1 MKMNNLTFTSMKK
14 SIKYICLFLM
24 LMGINTG
31 VWAGVID
38 KTNYTISTDAIDF
51 GDLDASDDDYQSAGY
66 IETYQEITITLKT
79 ARTTYAYFWASPDE
93 YYITGYQESS
103 QNYVGSAVGSY
114 TLRVYT
120 LFPLTDATY
129 TSTLVIYI
137 GAESE
142 EIEVTGTVIN
152 GCTTKAITL
161 SGSPAGTL
169 THGTISANKSAA
181 CEGATVSLSNSPA
194 TGYILNSWDV
204 YQTGTPATKVSVS
217 NDAFTMPSYAVTVN
231 ATFNARKYDVTL
243 NPNGGSGSNQTVEA
257 TYDAAMPLVIKTA
270 GTAIVVPTKT
280 GYNLGGFYDTDAS
293 SGGTKYYDYSGSLS
307 SANNWDKANHT
318 TVLYAR
324 WSPNVTTIT
333 LDKNG
338 GSSNGTA
345 SVKYD
350 ATAVE
355 SISHASTSATG
366 YHLEGYYTDDVS
378 PVKVLNDDGTFAGST
393 VSGYVTS
400 SKWSN
405 TSSAITLKAHWALD
419 VYTIVYKDQGGG
431 SFSGTHGDGYPT
443 THTYNSATA
452 LVNPTKTGYTF
463 GGWYPDEDC
472 EEDAITSLGATA
484 YTSGPITLYAKWT
497 AESIA
502 LTLDDNGG
510 TSDGSG
516 SVTFD
521 GTSATISS
529 APVYGTK
536 LISGYYTNDATPVKV
551 LEANGSFAATN
562 VEGYIVGGKWKKAT
576 ATTLYAHWVTD
587 NKVVTFN
594 LHGHGGDNFTQ
605 NVESGTNAIR
615 PMDPTD
621 IDYNFD
627 DWYTDEAGEPTNT
640 KFDFANTTITAA
652 TTIHAKWTKKTYQ
665 RYIFA
670 CVDLSVASADAGKA
684 LVTSRNGVEVMATN
698 PIKVTVE
705 GVLDGHAV
713 NISSTEGLK
722 FYKKVDGVY
731 KDLSVAANMLR
742 GSMDGQE
749 VYVSYAPTTTGT
761 GAITAPTFTISCDGE
776 SQTFNTSG
784 EYVKVRNLP
793 DAVAIVA
800 KVGNTYHALTGN
812 ITSSTTPE
820 DIMISAST
828 VEGIL
833 KANGPA
839 DLAYKL
845 WPVKTTTGSADRFGT
860 GSGTTTAFGDR
871 IRLAG
876 KSDKGLMAN
885 NNASSNKYNINNSA
899 TIDEITDDPAAP
911 YEWKVT
917 TTEVDGQFVYTLQTD
932 QTNNDRKL
940 RMYNGRWGTYL
951 DGKGV
956 EELYMLPLVTTAQAD
971 MEAYEWGLNELVVKY
986 SPAATP
992 VALTSIKAAATE
1004 ITASETTK
1012 ITRIG
1017 SSDLWKIQ
1025 GLSGLSMGSKP
1036 AEQLIIS
1043 VTENGAAKQ
1052 ALIQIPFLVSDA
1064 KTDQDLRLS
1073 VSNVAKVY
1081 QNTDVVI
1088 LQTGKLTNQYAAG
1101 VFNDLYIYPG
1111 GKLIADAN
1119 KMTVSRLYM
1128 RGGYSYIGSP
1138 RWNVPRAKIGAG
1150 LVMDVDTIIYDL
1162 NMNAEQYYDLAVPYA
1177 VKLEEATDD
1186 EGYEDFN
1193 VWLQIYDG
1201 NNRANNGKGWT
1212 WFNWAVATPTL
1223 QPGVGYLIEA
1233 EPRYNRTY
1241 CTVRFPMKADLS
1253 EGEGDKTP
1261 VAVTAHGLIDG
1272 NIMNGKTPNNVGWN
1286 FCANPYLCDFGIGED
1301 AEHFEESPDGVLQ
1314 IGELAL
1320 GEDGKYKW
1328 DTEGAKNVRYVTT
1341 FDFESQHYEQYPL
1354 EDVTLAPFTGF
1365 FIQVGKTGT
1374 LNFANEGRQLSAPA
1388 LRNNSMPR
1396 DMEIAIQLTGN
1407 GQADEARLHIND
1419 DLTISDPLEFPDEN
1433 TKQINA
1439 NYVNLYSYSDSVSM
1453 YANGLSYDESEN
1465 WNDMGVVAPSDGE
1478 YTFSIKK
1485 VNRNYVNGVLILD
1498 KTTSVAYN
1506 LLDGDVTLQL
1516 PAGTINGR
1524 FAVKIQ
1530 YGPAVTTGIDENGD
1544 ALQASPEKFIYEDK
1558 MFIRCKGVLYDAT
1571 GKKVGEVRKAQ

>member
-31 VWAGVID
+31 VWGTTLHYGEGCSETMSYTSPTALPGFDDVGSWESTDTWITYEITSAGSYDYAWGTYYGIGHTSYAGV
-38 KTNYTISTDAIDF
+38 TDLYALYQKG
-51 GDLDASDDDYQSAGY
+51 GDY
-66 IETYQEITITLKT
+66 ITLPT
-79 ARTTYAYFWASPDE
+79 SCT
-93 YYITGYQESS
+93 
-103 QNYVGSAVGSY
+103 SY
-114 TLRVYT
+114 
-120 LFPLTDATY
+120 
-129 TSTLVIYI
+129 
-137 GAESE
+137 
-142 EIEVTGTVIN
+142 
-152 GCTTKAITL
+152 AITL

-181 CEGATVSLSNSPA
+181 CEDATVTLMNSPA
-194 TGYILNSWDV
+194 TGYILNSWNV
-204 YQTGTPATKVSVS
+204 YKTGTPATKVSVS
-217 NDAFTMPSYAVTVN
+217 NDAFTMPNYAVTVN

-243 NPNGGSGSNQTVEA
+243 NPNSGSGSNQTVEA

-293 SGGTKYYDYSGSLS
+293 SGGTKYYNYSGSLS
-307 SANNWDKANHT
+307 SAHNWDKANHT

-393 VSGYVTS
+393 VSGYITS

-452 LVNPTKTGYTF
+452 LVDPTKTGYDF

-502 LTLDDNGG
+502 LTLDANGG

-576 ATTLYAHWVTD
+576 ATKLYAHWVTD

-594 LHGHGGDNFTQ
+594 LHGHGGDNFIQ
-605 NVESGTNAIR
+605 NVESGTKAIR

-627 DWYTDEAGEPTNT
+627 DWYTDDDGEPTNT

-860 GSGTTTAFGDR
+860 GSGTITAFGDR

-932 QTNNDRKL
+932 QINNDRKL

-1064 KTDQDLRLS
+1064 KTDQELRLS
-1073 VSNVAKVY
+1073 VGNVAKVY

-1128 RGGYSYIGSP
+1128 RGGYSYIGS

-1186 EGYEDFN
+1186 EGFEDFN

-1233 EPRYNRTY
+1233 LPRYGRTY

-1328 DTEGAKNVRYVTT
+1328 DAEGAKNVRYVTT

-1453 YANGLSYDESEN
+1453 YANGMSYDESEN
-1465 WNDMGVVAPSDGE
+1465 WNDMGVVAPNEGN

-1485 VNRNYVNGVLILD
+1485 VNRNYVHGVLILD
-1498 KTTSVAYN
+1498 KLTSVAYN
-1506 LLDGDVTLQL
+1506 LLDGDVTLLL
-1516 PAGTINGR
+1516 PAGDINGR
-1524 FAVKIQ
+1524 FAVKIE
-1530 YGPAVTTGIDENGD
+1530 YGPAVTTDIDENGD

-1571 GKKVGEVRKAQ
+1571 GKKVREINK